1 MFRPVNVRTGVGR
14 PLTPEV
20 SVRTTKLSV
29 RHVAMAVAAG
39 GLAVG
44 ALFVPAFA
52 RASTVA
58 PMTLANS
65 DAATSLSTKLGARS
79 AGTYVDASGTMVV
92 TVTDAAAADTVRASG
107 AVPRMV
113 KHSSTQL
120 ASVTSTLNS
129 AARIPGTAWAVDPM
143 TNQVVVSV
151 DSTVTAAQRQRLTSV
166 VTGMGD
172 AVRVESVPGAF
183 SPRIS
188 GGDAIFGGQFRCS
201 LGFNAR
207 GAAGDFFITAG
218 HCGNAA
224 AVWFADGAHTVG
236 LATTVTSSFP
246 GNDFAIMQY
255 TGTIAHPGFVGTQD
269 ITTSGTPVVNETVTR
284 RGSTTG
290 LHSGLVTALNATVNY
305 AEGSVTGMIRT
316 TVCAEGGDSGGPLF
330 SGTVAYGIT
339 SGGSGNCTAGG
350 VTFFQPVTEA
360 LNAMGLRVF

>member
-1 MFRPVNVRTGVGR
+1 
-14 PLTPEV
+14 
-20 SVRTTKLSV
+20 VRTTNLSV
-29 RHVAMAVAAG
+29 RHVALAVAVG
-39 GLAVG
+39 GLAIG
-44 ALFVPAFA
+44 ALFVPALA

-58 PMTLANS
+58 PMMLANS
-65 DAATSLSTKLGARS
+65 DTATSLEATLGARS
-79 AGTYVDASGTMVV
+79 AGTYVDASGRMVI

-107 AVPRMV
+107 AVPKMV
-113 KHSSTQL
+113 KRGSAQL

-129 AARIPGTAWAVDPM
+129 AARIPGTAWSVDPM

-151 DSTVTAAQRQRLTSV
+151 DSTVTDAQRARLTSV

-172 AVRVESVPGAF
+172 AVRVESIPGAF
-183 SPRIS
+183 SPRIA

-207 GAAGDFFITAG
+207 SAAGDFFITAG

-224 AVWFADGAHTVG
+224 AAWFADGAHALG
-236 LATTVTSSFP
+236 IATTVTSSFP
-246 GNDFAIMQY
+246 GNDFAIMRY
-255 TGTIAHPGFVGTQD
+255 IGVIAHPGFVGAQD
-269 ITTSGTPVVNETVTR
+269 ITTSGTPVVNQTVTR

-290 LHSGLVTALNATVNY
+290 LHSGQVTALNATVNY

-316 TVCAEGGDSGGPLF
+316 TVCAEGGDSGGSLF

-360 LNAMGLRVF
+360 LNALGLRVF